1 MDLLEQC
8 SRWLNSQRHTHLTR
22 EISYRRGVQAVTL
35 RATVGRTEFELGDG
49 LGTVIETQVRDY
61 LIRVEDLVL
70 SGQQTLPE
78 RGDRIEEA
86 QDQLTFIYEVLPLG
100 DEPAWRYSDLYRQT
114 FRIHTRQVDLE
125 E

>member
-1 MDLLEQC
+1 MDLLEFG
-8 SRWLNSQRHTHLTR
+8 SRWLDAQRHTHLTR
-22 EISYRRGVQAVTL
+22 EIMYRRGIHSVTL
-35 RATVGRTEFELGDG
+35 RATVGRTQFELSDG
-49 LGTVIETQVRDY
+49 LGTVLETQVRDY
-61 LIRVEDLVL
+61 LIRAQDLVL
-70 SGQQTLPE
+70 NGRPTLPE

-100 DEPAWRYSDLYRQT
+100 DEPAWRYSDPYRQT